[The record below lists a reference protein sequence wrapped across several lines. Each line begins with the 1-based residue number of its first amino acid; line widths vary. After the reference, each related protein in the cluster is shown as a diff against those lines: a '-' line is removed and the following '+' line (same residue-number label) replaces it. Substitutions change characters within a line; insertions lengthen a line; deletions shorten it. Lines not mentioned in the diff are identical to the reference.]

1 MTQTPD
7 DGMGAAA
14 PVIQARSGLCQLPVF
29 RPIALKILNLL
40 ATEEV
45 EVRGIADLLRSDPAL
60 SAQVLK
66 VANSSFYGTR
76 HHVDNLAR
84 AVLVLGFERAKSLTL
99 TVALRS
105 FTRHPANPKIM
116 HACWAHS
123 MASALL
129 AEELAPRYEIAK
141 DRAFTAALIHD
152 VGRLGL
158 LRAYGEQYAPLFDT
172 RHDTLADCLE
182 SERRLFDLD
191 HCQAG
196 LLLTQQWGF
205 PSEYSR
211 VAGCHHDDLPA
222 VMQDLVSL
230 THAACLLAD
239 ALGFAALTIAQA
251 PSTAAIIAQLPVN
264 PWKTYTFDEEQ
275 LKERIA
281 NQIASV
287 ETA

>member
-1 MTQTPD
+1 
-7 DGMGAAA
+7 
-14 PVIQARSGLCQLPVF
+14 
-29 RPIALKILNLL
+29 
-40 ATEEV
+40 
-45 EVRGIADLLRSDPAL
+45 
-60 SAQVLK
+60 
-66 VANSSFYGTR
+66 
-76 HHVDNLAR
+76 
-84 AVLVLGFERAKSLTL
+84 
-99 TVALRS
+99 
-105 FTRHPANPKIM
+105 
-116 HACWAHS
+116 
-123 MASALL
+123 
-129 AEELAPRYEIAK
+129 
-141 DRAFTAALIHD
+141 
-152 VGRLGL
+152 
-158 LRAYGEQYAPLFDT
+158 
-172 RHDTLADCLE
+172 
-182 SERRLFDLD
+182 LFDLD